1 MPRCSITP
9 NAATCPS
16 LLLLTC
22 DAYLHAWPPRSAIA
36 GPAFALRH
44 PLALLPL
51 PRAAAALLRDRTG
64 RRLTRP
70 TACQAVGAAACP
82 APHRGTNGRALRCAD
97 LSAKTRFTRT
107 EAEHKLL
114 LALSSGAPC
123 GDLDARRRAARQR
136 GRARMQ
142 VSGYLPYKYISEIPS
157 LDPGGA
163 SARRQ
168 AVAAA
173 PPAAPPLPRFSQ
185 S

>member
-70 TACQAVGAAACP
+70 TASQAVGAAACP

-107 EAEHKLL
+107 EAEHKLR
-114 LALSSGAPC
+114 GAQQGGICSHAP
-123 GDLDARRRAARQR
+123 LRAAVAVSNQASSAGRWQ
-136 GRARMQ
+136 GSLGKRARDCAGVFHAGPQ
-142 VSGYLPYKYISEIPS
+142 SRAWCGPL
-157 LDPGGA
+157 
-163 SARRQ
+163 
-168 AVAAA
+168 AAW
-173 PPAAPPLPRFSQ
+173 PVLLLCT
-185 S
+185 